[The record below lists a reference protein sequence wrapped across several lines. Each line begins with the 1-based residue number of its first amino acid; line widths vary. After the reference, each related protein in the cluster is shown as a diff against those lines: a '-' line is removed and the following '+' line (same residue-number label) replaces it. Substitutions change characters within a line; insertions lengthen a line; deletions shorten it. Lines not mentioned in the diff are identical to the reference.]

1 MAALPSSFDKHI
13 LLPKQKHNHIPFNK
27 PKFYYHRCL
36 PRVCVTLTKL
46 DFAHQAL
53 DEIPLSNTF
62 SWNQLIQTHLSDK
75 LPQNALYVYHGMMLR
90 GVRPD
95 KHTLP
100 RVLTASRLCS
110 NLAFGKQVHAHAFKL
125 GFSSD
130 LYVITALI
138 EMYGRLHGVETAKWV
153 FDNAPTS
160 NSVACTILARLY
172 LMDNK
177 PHLAIEIFNQM
188 LRLKADIDPVGL
200 ATAIGTCSL
209 LKSLQQAR
217 NVHQIARECGLEFHL
232 LVSNSLLKMY
242 TECDSLEEARS
253 VFDAMPSR
261 DVISWTEMIR
271 GHVKNGG
278 YSEALKLFRQM
289 TRAGIRPDSLTISSI
304 LPACARVPAH
314 KQGKELHAYLL
325 RNGMDLNLTVQNAF
339 MDMYVKSGFIELA
352 SNIFTSMIERDIFS
366 WTIMILGYSLHG
378 QGGRGLGLFFEMEKN
393 SSLEID
399 EFTYVAVL
407 HACVTACRVDVGMFY
422 FNCIQAPTVTH
433 CVLMV
438 ALLARSGLFDE
449 ARTFIEEH
457 QIENSAEVLR
467 ALLDGCRI
475 HQQVKMGKRI
485 VEQLCEL
492 EPLNAENYVLLSNWY
507 ADSAKW
513 DMVDKLKITIKDMG
527 LKAKRAYSWI
537 EFRNK
542 VHVFGTGDVSHPR
555 SELIHWELQ
564 HLLKKMEDEGH
575 RPSSVF
581 SLHDVDEEREC
592 ILIGHSEMLAV
603 GFGLISTKGRIAIRV
618 TKNLRVC
625 QGCHECVKVISKIV
639 EREIII
645 KDQNR
650 FHHFKDGQCSCG
662 DLW

>member
-1 MAALPSSFDKHI
+1 MAALPSAIDKHI
-13 LLPKQKHNHIPFNK
+13 FLLPKKKDK
-27 PKFYYHRCL
+27 PKFEHPRYL
-36 PRVCVTLTKL
+36 PQTRATANTLEL
-46 DFAHQAL
+46 V

-62 SWNQLIQTHLSDK
+62 SWNQLIQTHLSNNH
-75 LPQNALYVYHGMMLR
+75 PQKALSVYHGMILR

-110 NLAFGKQVHAHAFKL
+110 NLVLGKQVHAHAFKL

-130 LYVITALI
+130 LYVITALMQ
-138 EMYGRLHGVETAKWV
+138 MYGRLHGVETAKWV
-153 FDNAPTS
+153 LDNAPTS
-160 NSVACTILARLY
+160 NSVACTVLAKLY

-177 PHLAIEIFNQM
+177 PHSAIEIFNKM

-200 ATAIGTCSL
+200 ATAVGTCSL

-217 NVHQIARECGLEFHL
+217 KVHQIARKCGLEFHL

-242 TECDSLEEARS
+242 SDCDSLEEAQS

-271 GHVKNGG
+271 GHVKKGG
-278 YSEALKLFRQM
+278 YNEALKLFRRM
-289 TRAGIRPDSLTISSI
+289 TRARIKPDSLTISSI

-314 KQGKELHAYLL
+314 KQGKELHSYLL
-325 RNGMDLNLTVQNAF
+325 RNGIDLNLTVQNAF

-352 SNIFTSMIERDIFS
+352 SNVFMSMMERDIIS

-378 QGGRGLGLFFEMEKN
+378 QGGRGLGLFFEMEKD

-399 EFTYVAVL
+399 GFAYAAVL
-407 HACVTACRVDVGMFY
+407 HACVTACKVDVGMLY

-438 ALLARSGLFDE
+438 ALLARAGLFNE

-475 HQQVKMGKRI
+475 HQQVMIGKRI

-507 ADSAKW
+507 ADKAKW

-527 LKAKRAYSWI
+527 LKPKRAYSWI

-542 VHVFGTGDVSHPR
+542 VHVFGTADVSHPR
-555 SELIHWELQ
+555 SELIYRELQ
-564 HLLKKMEDEGH
+564 QLMKKMEDEGQ
-575 RPSSVF
+575 RPHGSVF

-592 ILIGHSEMLAV
+592 ILIGHSEMLAIS
-603 GFGLISTKGRIAIRV
+603 FGLISTQGRATIRV
-618 TKNLRVC
+618 IKNLRVC
-625 QGCHECVKVISKIV
+625 RSCHDSAKVISKIV

-645 KDQNR
+645 KDPNC

>member
-1 MAALPSSFDKHI
+1 MDVLPSSIDI
-13 LLPKQKHNHIPFNK
+13 HIPFNK
-27 PKFYYHRCL
+27 PKCEHPPC
-36 PRVCVTLTKL
+36 RVSATLNLNKL
-46 DFAHQAL
+46 ALTHQL
-53 DEIPLSNTF
+53 VLEIPLSTSNTF
-62 SWNQLIQTHLSDK
+62 AWNQLIQTHLSNK
-75 LPQNALYVYHGMMLR
+75 QLQQVLSVYHGMMLR

-100 RVLTASRLCS
+100 RVLTASRLCT

-130 LYVITALI
+130 LYVITALM
-138 EMYGRLHGVETAKWV
+138 EMYGRLHGVDAAKWV
-153 FDNAPTS
+153 LDNAPTT
-160 NSVACTILARLY
+160 NSVAWTILAKLH
-172 LMDNK
+172 LIDNK
-177 PHLAIEIFNQM
+177 PHLAFEIFDQM

-200 ATAIGTCSL
+200 ATAIGACSL

-217 NVHQIARECGLEFHL
+217 NAHQIARDCGFEFHL
-232 LVSNSLLKMY
+232 LIGNSLLKMY
-242 TECDSLEEARS
+242 IDCDSLEEARS
-253 VFDAMPSR
+253 FFDAMPSK

-271 GHVKNGG
+271 GYVKKGG
-278 YSEALKLFRQM
+278 YNEGLKLFRRM
-289 TRAGIRPDSLTISSI
+289 IRAGIKPDSLTISSI

-314 KQGKELHAYLL
+314 KQGKELHAYLF
-325 RNGMDLNLTVQNAF
+325 RNGIDLNLTVQNAI

-352 SNIFTSMIERDIFS
+352 STVFMCMMERDIVS

-378 QGGRGLGLFFEMEKN
+378 QGGRGLDLFFEMEKE

-399 EFTYVAVL
+399 EFTYAAVL

-422 FNCIQAPTVTH
+422 FNRIQAPTVIH
-433 CVLMV
+433 CALMV
-438 ALLARSGLFDE
+438 ALLARAGLFNE
-449 ARTFIEEH
+449 AWAFIEEH
-457 QIENSAEVLR
+457 QIVNDAEVLR

-475 HQQVKMGKRI
+475 HQQLKIGKQI

-507 ADSAKW
+507 ADNAKW
-513 DMVDKLKITIKDMG
+513 DMVDKLKITIRDMG
-527 LKAKRAYSWI
+527 LKPKRAYSWI

-542 VHVFGTGDVSHPR
+542 IHVFGTGDVSHPR
-555 SELIHWELQ
+555 SEIVYCQLQ
-564 HLLKKMEDEGH
+564 HLMKKMEDEGR

-592 ILIGHSEMLAV
+592 IHIGHSEMLAIS
-603 GFGLISTKGRIAIRV
+603 FGLISTQGRETIRV

-625 QGCHECVKVISKIV
+625 RSCHDTAKVISKIV
-639 EREIII
+639 ERKIII
-645 KDQNR
+645 KDPNC
-650 FHHFKDGQCSCG
+650 FHHIQDGVCLCG

>member
-1 MAALPSSFDKHI
+1 MAAFPSSIDKHVH
-13 LLPKQKHNHIPFNK
+13 LLKEKDKHLPVNK
-27 PKFYYHRCL
+27 PKLERRRYLRQV
-36 PRVCVTLTKL
+36 RVTLNKL
-46 DFAHQAL
+46 DLAHQMV
-53 DEIPLSNTF
+53 DEIPLTKTF
-62 SWNQLIQTHLSDK
+62 AWNQLIQAHLSNEH
-75 LPQNALYVYHGMMLR
+75 PQQALSVYHGMMLR

-100 RVLTASRLCS
+100 RVLTASRHCF

-138 EMYGRLHGVETAKWV
+138 EMYGRLHGVETAKSV
-153 FDNAPTS
+153 LDNAATS
-160 NSVACTILARLY
+160 NSVACTLLAKLY
-172 LMDNK
+172 LMENK
-177 PHLAIEIFNQM
+177 PHSAIEIFNRM
-188 LRLKADIDPVGL
+188 FRLKADIDPVGL

-217 NVHQIARECGLEFHL
+217 NMHQIARECGLEFHQ

-242 TECDSLEEARS
+242 IDCDSMEEARS

-271 GHVKNGG
+271 GHVKKGG
-278 YSEALKLFRQM
+278 YNEALKLFRRM
-289 TRAGIRPDSLTISSI
+289 TVAGIKPDSLTISSI

-325 RNGMDLNLTVQNAF
+325 RNEIDVNLTIQNAY

-352 SNIFTSMIERDIFS
+352 SNVFKSMMKRDIVS

-378 QGGRGLGLFFEMEKN
+378 QGGRGLDLFFEMEKD

-399 EFTYVAVL
+399 EFTYAAVL
-407 HACVTACRVDVGMFY
+407 HACVTACRVDEGMFY

-438 ALLARSGLFDE
+438 ALLARAGLFDE
-449 ARTFIEEH
+449 ARTFIKKH
-457 QIENSAEVLR
+457 QIENNAEVLR

-475 HQQVKMGKRI
+475 HHQVKMGKRI
-485 VEQLCEL
+485 VEQLCDL
-492 EPLNAENYVLLSNWY
+492 DPLNAENYVLLSNWY
-507 ADSAKW
+507 AECAKW
-513 DMVDKLKITIKDMG
+513 DMVDKLKMTIKDMG
-527 LKAKRAYSWI
+527 LKPKRAYSWI

-555 SELIHWELQ
+555 SEIIHWELQ
-564 HLLKKMEDEGH
+564 NLMKKMEDEGH

-592 ILIGHSEMLAV
+592 ILIGHSEMLAIS
-603 GFGLISTKGRIAIRV
+603 FGLISTKGRVPIRV

-625 QGCHECVKVISKIV
+625 RSCHDFAKVISKIV

-645 KDQNR
+645 KDPNY
-650 FHHFKDGQCSCG
+650 FHHFKDGHCSCG